1 MLNISELQDIIYIS
15 ALDNSLSQSILM
27 FSYYGASFFAYIYYR
42 KEDDFFLYSLMN
54 IFYHYTQTCFMES
67 LRDKRKEEIF
77 CCYKHLVQGQRLD
90 QYGEWIT
97 SLVSRICTFIKPRGG
112 NL

>member
-42 KEDDFFLYSLMN
+42 KEDDFFL
-54 IFYHYTQTCFMES
+54 
-67 LRDKRKEEIF
+67 
-77 CCYKHLVQGQRLD
+77 
-90 QYGEWIT
+90 
-97 SLVSRICTFIKPRGG
+97 
-112 NL
+112 